1 MKLGEYLTA
10 KEALEIGTSLAQND
24 SRFTKLLK
32 ECDQHLAGMQLSPIS
47 PDFNVLQFLESSSE
61 L

>member
-24 SRFTKLLK
+24 SRFTKMLK
-32 ECDQHLAGMQLSPIS
+32 ECDQHLAGM
-47 PDFNVLQFLESSSE
+47 
-61 L
+61 